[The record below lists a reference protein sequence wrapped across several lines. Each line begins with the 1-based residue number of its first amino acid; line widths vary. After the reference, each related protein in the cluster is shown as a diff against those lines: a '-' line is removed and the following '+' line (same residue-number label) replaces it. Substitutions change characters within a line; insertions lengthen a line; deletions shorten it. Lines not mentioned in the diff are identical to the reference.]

1 MGKTICLLIALVFL
15 AQAEYVKSLQPA
27 LQSQEKPQKTPKT
40 TRNSRIPS
48 DKNISKAENSKIPS
62 DKNVSKAELNTSN
75 AGNSKIRIKP
85 SKPQNSQ
92 NNSTPL
98 NTSGFSKNSPT
109 KSLNPAKSDEY
120 IFWAHFF
127 TTNQMLSTRV
137 IAISK
142 AMKKSDESEFLP
154 FCELRATKV
163 AGQSE
168 LEFFRS
174 HEEELADCFTKS
186 PFKVLEYSG
195 YELKAAKQ
203 KAILH
208 TNITQ
213 IPIHFIA
220 IFKAQ
225 GATILAKISQ

>member
-15 AQAEYVKSLQPA
+15 AQAEYVKSLQLA

-40 TRNSRIPS
+40 TRNSRIP
-48 DKNISKAENSKIPS
+48 DNKNL
-62 DKNVSKAELNTSN
+62 SKAELNTSN
-75 AGNSKIRIKP
+75 AGNSRTHIKP

-92 NNSTPL
+92 NNSAPL

-163 AGQSE
+163 VGQSE

-195 YELKAAKQ
+195 YELQSAKQ

>member
-40 TRNSRIPS
+40 TRNS
-48 DKNISKAENSKIPS
+48 KIPS
-62 DKNVSKAELNTSN
+62 DKNVSKAE
-75 AGNSKIRIKP
+75 NSKILLTP
-85 SKPQNSQ
+85 SKQQNSQ
-92 NNSTPL
+92 NSRIPL
-98 NTSGFSKNSPT
+98 NTKNTSGFSKNSPT

-195 YELKAAKQ
+195 YELHSAKQ

>member
-48 DKNISKAENSKIPS
+48 DKNLNKAENSKI
-62 DKNVSKAELNTSN
+62 LL
-75 AGNSKIRIKP
+75 KP

-92 NNSTPL
+92 NSRIPL
-98 NTSGFSKNSPT
+98 NTKNTSGFSKNSPT

-163 AGQSE
+163 ATQSE

-195 YELKAAKQ
+195 YELHSAKQ
-203 KAILH
+203 KAKLH

>member
-48 DKNISKAENSKIPS
+48 DKN
-62 DKNVSKAELNTSN
+62 VSKAELNASN
-75 AGNSKIRIKP
+75 AGNSRTHIKP

-92 NNSTPL
+92 NNSASL

-142 AMKKSDESEFLP
+142 AMKKSDESKFLP

-195 YELKAAKQ
+195 YELQSAKQ
-203 KAILH
+203 KAKLH

>member
-62 DKNVSKAELNTSN
+62 DKNVSKAE
-75 AGNSKIRIKP
+75 NSKILLTP
-85 SKPQNSQ
+85 SKQQNSQ
-92 NNSTPL
+92 NSRIPL
-98 NTSGFSKNSPT
+98 NTKNTSGFSKNSPT

-163 AGQSE
+163 ATQSE

-195 YELKAAKQ
+195 YELQSAKQ

>member
-48 DKNISKAENSKIPS
+48 DKNISKAENSKISS
-62 DKNVSKAELNTSN
+62 DKNLNKAE
-75 AGNSKIRIKP
+75 NSKILLKP
-85 SKPQNSQ
+85 SKQQNSQ
-92 NNSTPL
+92 NSKIPL
-98 NTSGFSKNSPT
+98 NTKNTSGFSKNSPT

-127 TTNQMLSTRV
+127 TTTQMLSTRV

-195 YELKAAKQ
+195 YELHSAKQ
-203 KAILH
+203 KAKLY

>member
-15 AQAEYVKSLQPA
+15 AQAEYVKSLQPT

-48 DKNISKAENSKIPS
+48 DKN
-62 DKNVSKAELNTSN
+62 VSKAELNASN
-75 AGNSKIRIKP
+75 AGNSRTHIKP

-92 NNSTPL
+92 NNSASL

-142 AMKKSDESEFLP
+142 AMKKSDESKFLP

-195 YELKAAKQ
+195 YELQSAKQ
-203 KAILH
+203 KAKLH

>member
-15 AQAEYVKSLQPA
+15 AQAEYVKSLQPT

-40 TRNSRIPS
+40 TRNSRIL
-48 DKNISKAENSKIPS
+48 DN
-62 DKNVSKAELNTSN
+62 KNVSKAELNVSN
-75 AGNSKIRIKP
+75 AGNSRTHIKP

-92 NNSTPL
+92 NNSASL

-109 KSLNPAKSDEY
+109 KNLNPAKSDEY

-142 AMKKSDESEFLP
+142 AIKKSDESEFLP
-154 FCELRATKV
+154 FCELKATKV

-195 YELKAAKQ
+195 YELQSAKQ
-203 KAILH
+203 KTKLY

>member
-48 DKNISKAENSKIPS
+48 DKNVSKAENSKI
-62 DKNVSKAELNTSN
+62 LLT
-75 AGNSKIRIKP
+75 P
-85 SKPQNSQ
+85 SKQQNSQ
-92 NNSTPL
+92 NSRIPL
-98 NTSGFSKNSPT
+98 NTKNTSGFSKNSPT

>member
-27 LQSQEKPQKTPKT
+27 LQSQEKPQKT

-48 DKNISKAENSKIPS
+48 DKNLSKAENSKI
-62 DKNVSKAELNTSN
+62 LLT
-75 AGNSKIRIKP
+75 P

-92 NNSTPL
+92 NNSIPL

-195 YELKAAKQ
+195 YELQSAKQ

>member
-48 DKNISKAENSKIPS
+48 DKNVSKAENSKIPS
-62 DKNVSKAELNTSN
+62 DKNLNKAE
-75 AGNSKIRIKP
+75 NSKILLTP
-85 SKPQNSQ
+85 SKQQNSQ
-92 NNSTPL
+92 NSRIPL
-98 NTSGFSKNSPT
+98 NTKNTSGFSKNSPT

-195 YELKAAKQ
+195 YELQSAKQ
-203 KAILH
+203 KAKLH

>member
-48 DKNISKAENSKIPS
+48 DKN
-62 DKNVSKAELNTSN
+62 VSIAELNTST
-75 AGNSKIRIKP
+75 AEKSRTHIKP

-92 NNSTPL
+92 NNRAPL

-109 KSLNPAKSDEY
+109 KNLNPAKSDEY

-203 KAILH
+203 KAKLH

>member
-48 DKNISKAENSKIPS
+48 DKNVSKAENSKI
-62 DKNVSKAELNTSN
+62 LLT
-75 AGNSKIRIKP
+75 P
-85 SKPQNSQ
+85 SKQQNSQ
-92 NNSTPL
+92 NNSIPL
-98 NTSGFSKNSPT
+98 NTKNTSGFSKNSPT

-154 FCELRATKV
+154 FCELRATKA

-195 YELKAAKQ
+195 YELQSAKQ

>member
-62 DKNVSKAELNTSN
+62 DKNLNKAE
-75 AGNSKIRIKP
+75 NSKILLTP
-85 SKPQNSQ
+85 SKQQNSQ
-92 NNSTPL
+92 NSRIPL
-98 NTSGFSKNSPT
+98 NTKNTSGFSKNSPT

-163 AGQSE
+163 ATQSE

-195 YELKAAKQ
+195 YELQSAKQ
-203 KAILH
+203 KAKLH

>member
-40 TRNSRIPS
+40 TRNSRIP
-48 DKNISKAENSKIPS
+48 DNKNL
-62 DKNVSKAELNTSN
+62 SKAELNASN
-75 AGNSKIRIKP
+75 AGNSRTHIKP

-92 NNSTPL
+92 NNSAPL

-195 YELKAAKQ
+195 YELHSAKQ
-203 KAILH
+203 KAKLH

>member
-15 AQAEYVKSLQPA
+15 AQAEYVKSLQPT

-48 DKNISKAENSKIPS
+48 DKN
-62 DKNVSKAELNTSN
+62 VSKAELNASK
-75 AGNSKIRIKP
+75 AENSRTHIKP

-92 NNSTPL
+92 NNSAPL

-109 KSLNPAKSDEY
+109 KNLNPAKSDEY

-195 YELKAAKQ
+195 YELQSAKQ
-203 KAILH
+203 KAKLH

>member
-48 DKNISKAENSKIPS
+48 DKNVSKAENSKI
-62 DKNVSKAELNTSN
+62 LLT
-75 AGNSKIRIKP
+75 P
-85 SKPQNSQ
+85 SKQQNSQ
-92 NNSTPL
+92 NSRIPL
-98 NTSGFSKNSPT
+98 NTKNTSGFSKNSPT

-142 AMKKSDESEFLP
+142 AMKKNDESEFLP
-154 FCELRATKV
+154 FCELRATKA

>member
-48 DKNISKAENSKIPS
+48 NKNVSKAENSKISS
-62 DKNVSKAELNTSN
+62 DKNLNKAE
-75 AGNSKIRIKP
+75 NSKILLTP
-85 SKPQNSQ
+85 SKQQNSQ
-92 NNSTPL
+92 NSKIPL
-98 NTSGFSKNSPT
+98 NTKNTSGFSKNSPT
-109 KSLNPAKSDEY
+109 QNLNPAKSDEY

-195 YELKAAKQ
+195 YELQSAKQ

>member
-48 DKNISKAENSKIPS
+48 DKNISKAE
-62 DKNVSKAELNTSN
+62 LNASN
-75 AGNSKIRIKP
+75 AWNSRTHIKP

-92 NNSTPL
+92 NNSIPL
-98 NTSGFSKNSPT
+98 NTSGFSKKSPT
-109 KSLNPAKSDEY
+109 KNLNPAKSDEY

-163 AGQSE
+163 ATQSE

-195 YELKAAKQ
+195 YELQSAKQ

>member
-48 DKNISKAENSKIPS
+48 DKNLSKAENSKI
-62 DKNVSKAELNTSN
+62 LLT
-75 AGNSKIRIKP
+75 P
-85 SKPQNSQ
+85 SKQQNSQ
-92 NNSTPL
+92 NSRIPL
-98 NTSGFSKNSPT
+98 NTKNTSGFSKNIPT

-195 YELKAAKQ
+195 YELQSAKQ
-203 KAILH
+203 KAKLH

>member
-15 AQAEYVKSLQPA
+15 AQAEYVKSLQPT

-40 TRNSRIPS
+40 TRNSRIP
-48 DKNISKAENSKIPS
+48 DN
-62 DKNVSKAELNTSN
+62 KNVSKAEQN
-75 AGNSKIRIKP
+75 ASKAENSRTHIKP

-92 NNSTPL
+92 NNSAPL

-174 HEEELADCFTKS
+174 HEEELANCFTKS

-195 YELKAAKQ
+195 YELHSAKQ
-203 KAILH
+203 KAKLY

>member
-48 DKNISKAENSKIPS
+48 DKNVSKAENSKIPS
-62 DKNVSKAELNTSN
+62 DKNLNKAE
-75 AGNSKIRIKP
+75 NSKILLTP
-85 SKPQNSQ
+85 SKQQNSQ
-92 NNSTPL
+92 NSRIPL
-98 NTSGFSKNSPT
+98 NTKNTSGFSKNSPT

-142 AMKKSDESEFLP
+142 AMKKSDESKFLP

-163 AGQSE
+163 ATQSE

-195 YELKAAKQ
+195 YELQSAKQ

>member
-48 DKNISKAENSKIPS
+48 DKN
-62 DKNVSKAELNTSN
+62 VSKAELNTSN
-75 AGNSKIRIKP
+75 AGNSRTHIKP

-92 NNSTPL
+92 NNSAPL

-195 YELKAAKQ
+195 YELHSAKQ
-203 KAILH
+203 KAKLY

>member
-1 MGKTICLLIALVFL
+1 MGKTICLLIAIALL

-48 DKNISKAENSKIPS
+48 DKNISKAENSKIHS
-62 DKNVSKAELNTSN
+62 DKNLNKAE
-75 AGNSKIRIKP
+75 NSKILLTP
-85 SKPQNSQ
+85 SKQQNSQ
-92 NNSTPL
+92 NSRIPL
-98 NTSGFSKNSPT
+98 NTKNTSGFSKNSPT

-154 FCELRATKV
+154 FCELRATKI

-195 YELKAAKQ
+195 YELHSAKQ
-203 KAILH
+203 KAKLH

>member
-48 DKNISKAENSKIPS
+48 DKNLNKAENSKI
-62 DKNVSKAELNTSN
+62 LLT
-75 AGNSKIRIKP
+75 P
-85 SKPQNSQ
+85 SKQQNSQ
-92 NNSTPL
+92 NSRIPL
-98 NTSGFSKNSPT
+98 NTKNTSGFSKNIPT

-163 AGQSE
+163 TGQSE

-195 YELKAAKQ
+195 YELQSAKQ
-203 KAILH
+203 KAKLH

>member
-48 DKNISKAENSKIPS
+48 DKNISKAENSKII
-62 DKNVSKAELNTSN
+62 LT
-75 AGNSKIRIKP
+75 P
-85 SKPQNSQ
+85 SKQQNSQ
-92 NNSTPL
+92 NNSAPL

-195 YELKAAKQ
+195 YELQSAKQ
-203 KAILH
+203 KAKLH

>member
-15 AQAEYVKSLQPA
+15 AQAEYVKSFQPA

-40 TRNSRIPS
+40 TRNSRIP
-48 DKNISKAENSKIPS
+48 DN
-62 DKNVSKAELNTSN
+62 KNVSKAELNASN
-75 AGNSKIRIKP
+75 AGNSRTHIKP

-92 NNSTPL
+92 NNSAPL

-195 YELKAAKQ
+195 YELHSAKQ
-203 KAILH
+203 KAKLY

>member
-15 AQAEYVKSLQPA
+15 AQAEYIKSLQPA

-40 TRNSRIPS
+40 TRNSRIP
-48 DKNISKAENSKIPS
+48 DNKNL
-62 DKNVSKAELNTSN
+62 SKAELNASN
-75 AGNSKIRIKP
+75 AGNSRIRIKP
-85 SKPQNSQ
+85 SKPQNLQ

-98 NTSGFSKNSPT
+98 NTSGFSKNIPT

-195 YELKAAKQ
+195 YELHSAKQ

>member
-40 TRNSRIPS
+40 TRNSRIP
-48 DKNISKAENSKIPS
+48 DNKNL
-62 DKNVSKAELNTSN
+62 SKAELNASN
-75 AGNSKIRIKP
+75 AGNSRTHIKP

-92 NNSTPL
+92 NNSAPL

-109 KSLNPAKSDEY
+109 KSLNPTKSDEY

-195 YELKAAKQ
+195 YELQSAKQ
-203 KAILH
+203 KAKLY

>member
-15 AQAEYVKSLQPA
+15 AQAEYVKSLQPT

-48 DKNISKAENSKIPS
+48 DKN
-62 DKNVSKAELNTSN
+62 VSKAEQNASN
-75 AGNSKIRIKP
+75 AENSRTHIKP

-92 NNSTPL
+92 NNSAPL

-154 FCELRATKV
+154 FCELRATK
-163 AGQSE
+163 AAKQSE

-195 YELKAAKQ
+195 YELQSAKQ
-203 KAILH
+203 KAKLY

>member
-40 TRNSRIPS
+40 TRNSRIP
-48 DKNISKAENSKIPS
+48 DNKNL
-62 DKNVSKAELNTSN
+62 SKAELNTSN
-75 AGNSKIRIKP
+75 AGNSRTHIKP

-92 NNSTPL
+92 NNSIPL

-109 KSLNPAKSDEY
+109 KSLNPTKSDEY

-195 YELKAAKQ
+195 YELQSAKQ

>member
-40 TRNSRIPS
+40 TRNSRIP
-48 DKNISKAENSKIPS
+48 DN
-62 DKNVSKAELNTSN
+62 KNVSKAELNASN

-92 NNSTPL
+92 NNSAPL

-195 YELKAAKQ
+195 YELQSAKQ

>member
-48 DKNISKAENSKIPS
+48 DKNISKAENSKI
-62 DKNVSKAELNTSN
+62 LLT
-75 AGNSKIRIKP
+75 P
-85 SKPQNSQ
+85 SKQQNSQ
-92 NNSTPL
+92 NSRIPL
-98 NTSGFSKNSPT
+98 NTKNTSGFSKNIPT

-195 YELKAAKQ
+195 YELHSAKQ
-203 KAILH
+203 KAKLH

>member
-48 DKNISKAENSKIPS
+48 DKNLNKAENSKI
-62 DKNVSKAELNTSN
+62 LLT
-75 AGNSKIRIKP
+75 P
-85 SKPQNSQ
+85 SKQQNSQ
-92 NNSTPL
+92 NSKIPL
-98 NTSGFSKNSPT
+98 NTKNTSGFSKNSPT
-109 KSLNPAKSDEY
+109 KNLNPAKSDEY

-195 YELKAAKQ
+195 YELQSAKQ

>member
-48 DKNISKAENSKIPS
+48 DKNISKAE
-62 DKNVSKAELNTSN
+62 LNASN
-75 AGNSKIRIKP
+75 AGNSKILLTP
-85 SKPQNSQ
+85 SKQQNSQ
-92 NNSTPL
+92 NSRIPL
-98 NTSGFSKNSPT
+98 NTKNTSGFSKNSPT

-186 PFKVLEYSG
+186 PFKVLEYSD

-203 KAILH
+203 KAKLH

>member
-48 DKNISKAENSKIPS
+48 DKNVSKAENSKIPS
-62 DKNVSKAELNTSN
+62 DKNLNKAE
-75 AGNSKIRIKP
+75 NSKILSTP
-85 SKPQNSQ
+85 SKQQNSQ
-92 NNSTPL
+92 NSRIPL
-98 NTSGFSKNSPT
+98 NTKNTSGFSKNSPT
-109 KSLNPAKSDEY
+109 KNLNPAKSDEY

>member
-40 TRNSRIPS
+40 TRNSRIP
-48 DKNISKAENSKIPS
+48 DNKNL
-62 DKNVSKAELNTSN
+62 SKAELNTSN
-75 AGNSKIRIKP
+75 AGNSRTHIKP

-92 NNSTPL
+92 NNSAPL

-142 AMKKSDESEFLP
+142 AMKKSDESKFLP
-154 FCELRATKV
+154 FCELRATK
-163 AGQSE
+163 AAKQSE

-195 YELKAAKQ
+195 YELQSAKQ
-203 KAILH
+203 KAKLH

>member
-48 DKNISKAENSKIPS
+48 DKNLNKAENSKI
-62 DKNVSKAELNTSN
+62 LLT
-75 AGNSKIRIKP
+75 P
-85 SKPQNSQ
+85 SKQQNSQ
-92 NNSTPL
+92 NSRIPL
-98 NTSGFSKNSPT
+98 NTKNTSGFSKNSPT
-109 KSLNPAKSDEY
+109 KNLNPAKSDEY

-142 AMKKSDESEFLP
+142 AMKKNDESEFLP

-195 YELKAAKQ
+195 YELQSAKQ